1 MPLDAV
7 CLRAVVDELAPQL
20 TGARI
25 EKIQQPA
32 RDQVVLLLRGSRRL
46 LLCANPNQPRIH
58 MTEKLR
64 DNPSQPPMFCMLL
77 RKRIGNGRI
86 VSIEQAPLER
96 VVTLHIEATDE
107 LGEQSRFTLILE
119 ALGRHANL
127 ILCDKEGRILDCLR
141 RVDLE
146 MSQERQVL
154 PGLFYHLPPRQNK
167 RDPLTVTR
175 EEFAALLPREET
187 PLDGWLL
194 DTFTAMPPLVA
205 REIVS
210 RAYGESDHR
219 IADSRL
225 WDSFAAWQGQ
235 VNGGAFTPTVLYRNG
250 KPFDFTYGPISQY
263 GDYCANV
270 TADNFSALLDS
281 FYEEREQAERVKQK
295 GQDLVKTATN
305 ARDRVRRKI
314 AAQEKEYAACLDRD
328 HLRICG
334 ELITVTTYSGI
345 SLSLSALPEDG
356 KLMQIKRLFAPFF
369 SSLPSST
376 SVCRS
381 FGMTVTACSPPHKS
395 SDVFRVYSTPS
406 CGLKGLR

>member
-7 CLRAVVDELAPQL
+7 CLRAVVNELTPQL

-58 MTEKLR
+58 MTERLR

-86 VSIEQAPLER
+86 VSVEQAPLER
-96 VVTLHIEATDE
+96 VVTLQIEATDE
-107 LGEQSRFTLILE
+107 LGEQSRFSLILE

-127 ILCDKEGRILDCLR
+127 ILCDQEGRILDCLR

-154 PGLFYHLPPRQNK
+154 PGLYYHLPPRQQK

-175 EEFAALLPREET
+175 EEFMALLPREKE

-194 DTFTAMPPLVA
+194 SQFTAMPPLIA

-219 IADSRL
+219 SADDRL
-225 WDSFAAWQGQ
+225 WDAFAAWRQT
-235 VNGGAFTPTVLYRNG
+235 VNENSFTPTVLYRGG
-250 KPFDFTYGPISQY
+250 KPIDFTYGSIHQY
-263 GDYCANV
+263 GDYCTNV
-270 TADNFSALLDS
+270 TADSFSALLDS

-305 ARDRVRRKI
+305 ARDRIRRKI

-334 ELITVTTYSGI
+334 ELITANLYR
-345 SLSLSALPEDG
+345 
-356 KLMQIKRLFAPFF
+356 M
-369 SSLPSST
+369 
-376 SVCRS
+376 
-381 FGMTVTACSPPHKS
+381 
-395 SDVFRVYSTPS
+395 
-406 CGLKGLR
+406 

>member
-7 CLRAVVDELAPQL
+7 CLRAVVNELTPQL
-20 TGARI
+20 AGARI

-58 MTEKLR
+58 MTERLR

-86 VSIEQAPLER
+86 VSVEQAPLER
-96 VVTLHIEATDE
+96 VVTLQIEATDE
-107 LGEQSRFTLILE
+107 LGEQSRFSLILE

-154 PGLFYHLPPRQNK
+154 PGLYYHLPPRQQK

-175 EEFAALLPREET
+175 EEFMALLPREEE

-194 DTFTAMPPLVA
+194 SEFTAMPPLIA

-219 IADSRL
+219 AADDRL
-225 WDSFAAWQGQ
+225 WDAFAAWQKS
-235 VNGGAFTPTVLYRNG
+235 VNEIN
-250 KPFDFTYGPISQY
+250 
-263 GDYCANV
+263 N
-270 TADNFSALLDS
+270 
-281 FYEEREQAERVKQK
+281 
-295 GQDLVKTATN
+295 
-305 ARDRVRRKI
+305 
-314 AAQEKEYAACLDRD
+314 
-328 HLRICG
+328 
-334 ELITVTTYSGI
+334 
-345 SLSLSALPEDG
+345 
-356 KLMQIKRLFAPFF
+356 
-369 SSLPSST
+369 
-376 SVCRS
+376 
-381 FGMTVTACSPPHKS
+381 
-395 SDVFRVYSTPS
+395 
-406 CGLKGLR
+406 